1 MKLKVNTAKDQSRTQ
16 FKKKL
21 ARRTV
26 LQLLL
31 LTMIP
36 FLVIGA
42 FAVMRLRSQLEQQ
55 VTTQVLSVSGYYTE
69 QLANMSKTRG
79 DALTELLNKPR
90 VSSNLP
96 LLVST
101 AIRESSYVTARFQA
115 QDEFSKYTAI
125 SADTMFDQLM
135 VIRKDGTVAFST
147 YDLWEE
153 KDYGNLS
160 SIAPLMDKDGT
171 QFVFDPQP
179 LYKNKF
185 VMITSRVVR
194 DENGENIGTIFG
206 TTLSTLPASLLNYAE
221 TLLPSS
227 KSYYYIKDQ
236 GLVGLDPEKVGLVN
250 LQIPVDQLAAINGLA
265 AQGSDDLH
273 TIPAAITGVESFAL
287 AKEIN
292 DLKTFFVFYIP
303 TDVIYSQIQ
312 VFSPATIAIFFLAI
326 ALVGILIYF
335 GTSRTIKPLE
345 SLSNIAQQFARGDWS
360 QRAKVNRDDEV
371 GQLSFSF
378 NQMANNLQDLYQSL
392 EAKVEERSHQLRTAS
407 EVALLATSGT
417 NRDEMIQQA
426 VDLLKDRFG
435 YYYSAIYM
443 LDETGE
449 YASLRGASSTDADL
463 KIQTRLRVP
472 VGSKSV
478 VGQVAVS
485 QNPMLVANLNDDR
498 ILRDAESVMPASLS
512 EATVPMIL
520 GNQTIGIIDIQSQDE
535 KAFDTDTLA
544 VLQTLANQL
553 ATGLR
558 NVLLVESSQVN
569 LEETAMLYRSSRQIS
584 QAKNEPEVVNALTES
599 LGKTSFF
606 SLLLSIEPTSLKI
619 ISYTDPKTTVIDD
632 SLLGISLPMQ
642 RGADRLNDNPILI
655 IDNLKSS
662 SDFENLTAFLA
673 RRGCRSAALLPILEN
688 GRPSKLIALGTREDI
703 QLTSS
708 RLQPY
713 ASLAEVTSGSFDRF
727 AVLKTLQERLKE
739 IQALE
744 SVGKAVAS
752 ETEAQ
757 LVFKTLHNV
766 VSNQIGR
773 DLGFAVALFDQKTNQ
788 IELPFRYHNGELPSL
803 PPSGLIDG
811 LTSYVLTY
819 QKPLLLNKNVNEAAQ
834 SLGEM
839 LEDPIPMSWLGIPLL
854 FNGTTVGAM
863 ILEDMENENRFKAS
877 DLSLLNT
884 LAPQIATAIRNS
896 QLKTELITAE
906 NAYEQEHFLLD
917 TLLTNT
923 PDRVTFKDKEL
934 RYLRVSNAVVSGFGY
949 RNSNDFIGKND
960 LQIMGAETGQES
972 LDEEK
977 RVIETGQ
984 PIIDQIEKLVDAHN
998 NENWRLISKL
1008 PLFDPAGNSL
1018 GLLGISRDITA
1029 VKKAE
1034 ELAQVRA
1041 QRLMTTSEIAR
1052 DTSGLLDLEVLLN
1065 NAVNL
1070 VLDRF
1075 GYYHA
1080 SIFLIDPLGENAILR
1095 ESTGE
1100 AGMRMKTLGHK
1111 LAVGSSSI
1119 VGQVTSRGEPLVV
1132 NEVRRY
1138 EHYFPNPYLPDT
1150 RAEMAIPL
1158 KMGNRVLGALDVQS
1172 TMVNAFSTEDVNTLQ
1187 ILADQ
1192 LAIAIINA
1200 ELYTSSQKTLA
1211 QHRSLH
1217 QISAAAS
1224 ASRNVEDA
1232 LRTTALGMQE
1242 ARKDDRI
1249 SIHILNGNNE
1259 LVLSAMAGFPAN
1271 QAPKDVIPVGEGI
1284 IGQVALNKK
1293 PIRAADVLNDV
1304 HYIPTDDNVRSELAV
1319 PILYTDR
1326 LVGVL
1331 NLENEKIAA
1340 YNENDEEI
1348 LSTMAANL
1356 GSIIANAQLVSQV
1369 TRQIERQQ
1377 QIFEIT
1383 SKIRRSVDMNSIIET
1398 STSEL
1403 CKALRAQKAT
1413 MHLSVNSDSTST
1425 RISQPSD
1432 KENTA
1437 QKQGPKSNG
1446 KGSLA

>member
-1 MKLKVNTAKDQSRTQ
+1 MKLKVNAKKDQSPTQ

-31 LTMIP
+31 LTLIP

-42 FAVMRLRSQLEQQ
+42 FAIIRLRSQLEQQ

-69 QLANMSKTRG
+69 QLANMAKTRG

-90 VSSNLP
+90 VASNLP

-101 AIRESSYVTARFQA
+101 AIRESSYVTARFQT
-115 QDEFSKYTAI
+115 QDEFSQYTAI
-125 SADTMFDQLM
+125 SADPIFDQLM

-160 SIAPLMDKDGT
+160 SISPLMDKDGT

-185 VMITSRVVR
+185 VMITSRIVR
-194 DENGENIGTIFG
+194 DENGESIATIFG
-206 TTLSTLPASLLNYAE
+206 TTLSALPASLLNYAE

-236 GLVGLDPEKVGLVN
+236 GLIGLDPEKVGLVD
-250 LQIPVDQLAAINGLA
+250 LQIPADQLAAINGLA
-265 AQGSDDLH
+265 AQGSNDLH
-273 TIPAAITGVESFAL
+273 TIPAVISGVESFAL

-292 DLKTFFVFYIP
+292 DLKTYFVFYIP

-312 VFSPATIAIFFLAI
+312 VFSPATIVIFFLAI
-326 ALVGILIYF
+326 ALVGVLIYF

-463 KIQTRLRVP
+463 KIQSHLRVP
-472 VGSKSV
+472 VGSKSI
-478 VGQVAVS
+478 VGQVAAS
-485 QNPMLVANLNDDR
+485 QTPMLVAHLNDDR
-498 ILRDAESVMPASLS
+498 ILMDAESVMPASLS
-512 EATVPMIL
+512 EATVPMVL
-520 GNQTIGIIDIQSQDE
+520 GSQIIGVIDIQSQDE
-535 KAFDTDTLA
+535 NAFDSDTLA
-544 VLQTLANQL
+544 ILQTLANQL

-584 QAKNEPEVVNALTES
+584 QAKNESEVVAALTES

-606 SLLLSIEPTSLKI
+606 SLLLTVESTSLKI

-655 IDNLKSS
+655 IDDLKSS

-703 QLTSS
+703 QLTTS

-744 SVGKAVAS
+744 SIGKAVS
-752 ETEAQ
+752 YETETQ
-757 LVFKTLHNV
+757 LIFKTLHNV
-766 VSNQIGR
+766 IANQIGR
-773 DLGFAVALFDQKTNQ
+773 DVGFSLVLFDQKNNQ
-788 IELPFRYHNGELPSL
+788 IEVPFRVHNGELPSL
-803 PPSGLIDG
+803 PPTELTDG

-834 SLGEM
+834 SLGEK
-839 LEDPIPMSWLGIPLL
+839 LEDPMPMSWLGIPLM
-854 FNGTTVGAM
+854 FNGISVGAM
-863 ILEDMENENRFKAS
+863 VFEDMENENRFKAS

-884 LAPQIATAIRNS
+884 IAPQIATAIRNS
-896 QLKTELITAE
+896 QLKTEIVATE

-917 TLLTNT
+917 SLLTNT
-923 PDRVTFKDKEL
+923 PDRVTFKDKSL
-934 RYLRVSNAVVSGFGY
+934 RYLRVSNAMANGFGY
-949 RNSNDFIGKND
+949 RNCNDFIGKDD
-960 LQIMGAETGQES
+960 LQIMGVEAGQQS
-972 LDEEK
+972 VDEEK

-1008 PLFDPAGNSL
+1008 PLFDSAGNSL

-1034 ELAQVRA
+1034 ELAQIRA

-1052 DTSGLLDLEVLLN
+1052 DTSGLLDLEILLK

-1075 GYYHA
+1075 GFYHA
-1080 SIFLIDPLGENAILR
+1080 SIFLVDALGENAILR

-1100 AGMRMKTLGHK
+1100 AGLRMKSIGHK

-1138 EHYFPNPYLPDT
+1138 EHYFPNPFLPDT

-1172 TMVNAFSTEDVNTLQ
+1172 TMVNAFSSEEVNTLQ

-1192 LAIAIINA
+1192 LAIAITNA
-1200 ELYTSSQKTLA
+1200 ELYTNSQKTLA

-1217 QISAAAS
+1217 KISAAAS
-1224 ASRNVEDA
+1224 ASRNVEEA
-1232 LRTTALGMQE
+1232 LRTTALGMLD
-1242 ARKDDRI
+1242 ARKNDRI
-1249 SIHILNGNNE
+1249 SIHILNANND

-1271 QAPKDVIPVGEGI
+1271 QSPKEIIPVGEGI
-1284 IGQVALNKK
+1284 IGQVAVNKQ
-1293 PIRAADVLNDV
+1293 PRRVADVLTDPY
-1304 HYIPTDDNVRSELAV
+1304 YIPTDDVVRSELAV
-1319 PILYTDR
+1319 PILYTDH

-1331 NLENEKIAA
+1331 NLESENIAA

-1369 TRQIERQQ
+1369 TRQVERQQ

-1413 MHLSVNSDSTST
+1413 MRLAVDTEVSKILANQTTNEVNND
-1425 RISQPSD
+1425 P
-1432 KENTA
+1432 KP
-1437 QKQGPKSNG
+1437 GPKSNG
-1446 KGSLA
+1446 KGS

>member
-1 MKLKVNTAKDQSRTQ
+1 MKLKVNAAKDQSRTV

-26 LQLLL
+26 LQLLF
-31 LTMIP
+31 LTLIP

-42 FAVMRLRSQLEQQ
+42 FAVIRLRSQLEQQ

-69 QLANMSKTRG
+69 QLANMARTRG

-96 LLVST
+96 MLVST
-101 AIRESSYVTARFQA
+101 AIRDSSYVTARFQT

-125 SADTMFDQLM
+125 SVDPIFDQLM

-153 KDYGNLS
+153 KDYGNLP
-160 SIAPLMDKDGT
+160 SITPLLDKDGT

-185 VMITSRVVR
+185 VMVTSRIVR
-194 DENGENIGTIFG
+194 DENGESIATIFG
-206 TTLSTLPASLLNYAE
+206 TTLSALPASLLNYAE
-221 TLLPSS
+221 TLLPSA
-227 KSYYYIKDQ
+227 KSYYYIRDQ
-236 GLVGLDPEKVGLVN
+236 GLIGLDAAKVSLVN
-250 LQIPVDQLAAINGLA
+250 LQLPADQLTAINGLA

-273 TIPAAITGVESFAL
+273 TLPAAITGVESFAL

-292 DLKTFFVFYIP
+292 NLQTYFIFYIP
-303 TDVIYSQIQ
+303 TEVIYSQIQ

-326 ALVGILIYF
+326 ALVGVLIYF
-335 GTSRTIKPLE
+335 GTNRTIKPLE

-378 NQMANNLQDLYQSL
+378 NQMANDLQDLYQSL

-443 LDETGE
+443 MDETGD
-449 YASLRGASSTDADL
+449 YASLRGASSTDRNV
-463 KIQTRLRVP
+463 KIQTHLRVP

-478 VGQVAVS
+478 VGQVAAT
-485 QNPMLVANLNDDR
+485 QNPMLVGNLNDDR
-498 ILRDAESVMPASLS
+498 ILRDADSVMPASLS
-512 EATVPMIL
+512 EATVPMVL
-520 GNQTIGIIDIQSQDE
+520 GSQIIGVIDIQSQNE
-535 KAFDTDTLA
+535 NAFDSDTLA
-544 VLQTLANQL
+544 ILQTLANQL

-584 QAKNEPEVVNALTES
+584 QAKNESEVVKALTES

-606 SLLLSIEPTSLKI
+606 SLLLSVEPTSLKI

-632 SLLGISLPMQ
+632 SLLGISLPLQ
-642 RGADRLNDNPILI
+642 RGADRLIDNPILI
-655 IDNLKSS
+655 LEDLKSS
-662 SDFENLTAFLA
+662 SDFENLTAFLS

-688 GRPSKLIALGTREDI
+688 GRPSKLIALGTRENI

-744 SVGKAVAS
+744 SIGKTVS
-752 ETEAQ
+752 TETEAQ
-757 LVFKTLHNV
+757 LLYKTLHNV

-773 DLGFAVALFDQKTNQ
+773 DLGFAIVLFDQKNNQ
-788 IELPFRYHNGELPSL
+788 IEIPFRFHNGMLPSL
-803 PPSGLIDG
+803 PPSELIDG
-811 LTSYVLTY
+811 LTSYVLSY

-839 LEDPIPMSWLGIPLL
+839 LQDPMPMSWLGIPLL
-854 FNGTTVGAM
+854 FNGISVGAV
-863 ILEDMENENRFKAS
+863 IIEDMENENRFKAN
-877 DLSLLNT
+877 DISLLNT
-884 LAPQIATAIRNS
+884 IAPQIATAIRNS
-896 QLKTELITAE
+896 QLKSEIVSTET
-906 NAYEQEHFLLD
+906 AYEQEHFLLD

-923 PDRVTFKDKEL
+923 PDRVAFKDKEL
-934 RYLRVSNAVVSGFGY
+934 RYLRVSNAVANGFGY
-949 RNSNDFIGKND
+949 RNCDDFVGKND
-960 LQIMGAETGQES
+960 LQIMGTETGQES
-972 LDEEK
+972 FDEEK

-984 PIIDQIEKLVDAHN
+984 PIIDQVEKLVDAHN
-998 NENWRLISKL
+998 NENWRLISKM
-1008 PLFDPAGNSL
+1008 PLFDSDGNPL

-1052 DTSGLLDLEVLLN
+1052 DTSGLLDLEVLLK

-1075 GYYHA
+1075 GFYHA

-1100 AGMRMKTLGHK
+1100 AGLRMKTLGHK

-1138 EHYFPNPYLPDT
+1138 ENYFPNPLLPDT

-1158 KMGNRVLGALDVQS
+1158 KIGNRILGVLDVQS

-1200 ELYTSSQKTLA
+1200 EIYTSSQKTLA

-1224 ASRNVEDA
+1224 ASRNVEEA
-1232 LRTTALGMQE
+1232 LRTTAIGMQN
-1242 ARKDDRI
+1242 ARQEDRI
-1249 SIHILNGNNE
+1249 SIHILSDNNE

-1271 QAPKDVIPVGEGI
+1271 QSPKDVIPVGEGI
-1284 IGQVALNKK
+1284 IGQVALNKQ
-1293 PIRAADVLNDV
+1293 PIRLADVLTDPY
-1304 HYIPTDDNVRSELAV
+1304 YIPTDDDVRSELAV

-1331 NLENEKIAA
+1331 NLESEKIAA

-1348 LSTMAANL
+1348 LSTMATNL

-1369 TRQIERQQ
+1369 TRQVERQQ

-1413 MHLSVNSDSTST
+1413 MRLSVDTDFSKTLV
-1425 RISQPSD
+1425 SQPSD
-1432 KENTA
+1432 KDNNGHN
-1437 QKQGPKSNG
+1437 KGSKSNG
-1446 KGSLA
+1446 KGSSE